1 MVMEDNSD
9 GHKGKGKMIK
19 TSKDDNSPVLPELDL
34 QSYETLAESLHKQ
47 MVEVKAWK
55 EKSEESTLEELL
67 IHNLRG
73 SFQTAIKKIAANGY
87 SMEQAEWA
95 VLTSGFYI
103 GNSDITSNIVA
114 AAMAFLAKKEEYF
127 EIDPSERHI
136 FESVEN
142 MANYALV
149 EMVNVLK
156 QVKPYLSVADA
167 MWLLLLFDLNL
178 IQAGFEGQSRK
189 KQLERELQGWSD
201 WTSVRVGQTAQKLR
215 RNKEEM
221 KKLRQEAAATD
232 DNNYWTHN
240 EKHIYE
246 LDLAVN
252 NVKSLMETVNATLLE
267 LQAEHTIL
275 LKKLEDSKLLSLS
288 PNQILQEIK
297 VREQELLKQ
306 SRKLEAEKKFFQ
318 EDLAR
323 LKVEAAKLQQ
333 QIDKARK
340 RQHEFEVLQQHEERE
355 KIKHLQ
361 KAESIRREREEMKQK
376 TKMEEEKLITKAE
389 EERVKYEERMKEIRA
404 QISAIKLVESSSGK
418 AEAKKR
424 ERECV
429 MCLNLD
435 KTVVLLPCAHLVL
448 CEECNELHQ
457 RMGMKECLTCRT
469 PIMQRIRV
477 RFPQS
482 HDNKKLG

>member
-1 MVMEDNSD
+1 MVNPNAVGGEGNSKGDKGKGKMVMEDNSD

-47 MVEVKAWK
+47 MVDVKAWK
-55 EKSEESTLEELL
+55 ERSSEEST
-67 IHNLRG
+67 
-73 SFQTAIKKIAANGY
+73 TAIKRIAANGY

-142 MANYALV
+142 MANYVLV

-232 DNNYWTHN
+232 DNDYWTHN

-323 LKVEAAKLQQ
+323 LKAEAAKLQQ

-340 RQHEFEVLQQHEERE
+340 RQHEFEVLRQHEERE

-404 QISAIKLVESSSGK
+404 QISAIKLGESSSGK

-429 MCLNLD
+429 MFHFDN
-435 KTVVLLPCAHLVL
+435 VLIWFFAKNAMSFTKGW
-448 CEECNELHQ
+448 E
-457 RMGMKECLTCRT
+457 
-469 PIMQRIRV
+469 
-477 RFPQS
+477 
-482 HDNKKLG
+482 

>member
-1 MVMEDNSD
+1 MVNPNAVGGEGNSKGDKGKGKMVMEDNSD

-55 EKSEESTLEELL
+55 EKSEESTVKEGKEKEEEEEERKECPEWEDPLALQFEELL

-87 SMEQAEWA
+87 SMEQAEWV

-114 AAMAFLAKKEEYF
+114 AAMAFLAKKEEF

-142 MANYALV
+142 MANYVLV

-156 QVKPYLSVADA
+156 Q
-167 MWLLLLFDLNL
+167 
-178 IQAGFEGQSRK
+178 RK
-189 KQLERELQGWSD
+189 KQLEIELQGWSD
-201 WTSVRVGQTAQKLR
+201 WTSVRVGQTAQKLK

-232 DNNYWTHN
+232 DNNYWTRN
-240 EKHIYE
+240 EKHICE
-246 LDLAVN
+246 MDLAVN

-323 LKVEAAKLQQ
+323 LKGESAKLQQ

-340 RQHEFEVLQQHEERE
+340 RQHEFEVLRQHEERE
-355 KIKHLQ
+355 KIKHFQ

-376 TKMEEEKLITKAE
+376 TKMEEEKLITKAK

-404 QISAIKLVESSSGK
+404 QISAIKLGESSSGK

-435 KTVVLLPCAHLVL
+435 KTNAMSFTKGW
-448 CEECNELHQ
+448 E
-457 RMGMKECLTCRT
+457 
-469 PIMQRIRV
+469 
-477 RFPQS
+477 
-482 HDNKKLG
+482 

>member
-1 MVMEDNSD
+1 MVNPNAVGGEGNSKGDKGKGKMVMEDNSD

-55 EKSEESTLEELL
+55 EKSEESTVKEGKEKEEEEERKECPEWDDPLALQLEELL

-156 QVKPYLSVADA
+156 Q
-167 MWLLLLFDLNL
+167 
-178 IQAGFEGQSRK
+178 RK

-323 LKVEAAKLQQ
+323 LKAEAAKLQQ

-376 TKMEEEKLITKAE
+376 TKMEEEKLK
-389 EERVKYEERMKEIRA
+389 ERVKYEERMKEIRA
-404 QISAIKLVESSSGK
+404 QISAIKLGESSSGK

-435 KTVVLLPCAHLVL
+435 KTNAMSFTKGW
-448 CEECNELHQ
+448 E
-457 RMGMKECLTCRT
+457 
-469 PIMQRIRV
+469 
-477 RFPQS
+477 
-482 HDNKKLG
+482 